1 MTSRLERITQQ
12 RLDSLSRIRARGVNP
27 YPHSYHP
34 SHTIQQAITLF
45 KQQEEGFQTISLAG
59 RVMARRSMG
68 KMTFF
73 DIRDGSGKI
82 QLCFRYNSL
91 GQEKYEF
98 LKEID
103 IGDIIGGEGKLFRT
117 KAGEI
122 TLEASN
128 FTMLCKS
135 LRPLPEKWHGLADV
149 EKRYRQRYLDLISN
163 EDAKTIFTL
172 RSRIITEVRNFLNS
186 QGFIEA
192 ETPVLQPQAG
202 GALARPFITHH
213 HALDE
218 DLYLRIALELHLK
231 RLIVG
236 GFDKVYEMGR
246 AFRNEG
252 ISIKHN
258 PEFTLLECYQAYAD
272 YNDIMNLVEEAI
284 SYIAHKV
291 LGDTKIIC
299 QGKTIDLAP
308 PWQRL
313 YLREAIKKHCG
324 IDFEDYPDAASL
336 REAITPILAA
346 RFFEE
351 NPPFGEWA
359 GFDTM
364 SRGKQIDKLIA
375 TFLEPN
381 LIEPTFLLDY
391 PVEMSPLAK
400 RKRGDD
406 RLVERFEAFINGIEV
421 ANAFTEL
428 NDPLE
433 QRERFREQLKERVG
447 DGEVEIADEDFL
459 QALEYGMPP
468 TGGLGIGI
476 DRLVMLLTGQ
486 SSIREVILFPQ
497 LKTKSEP

>member
-45 KQQEEGFQTISLAG
+45 KQQKEGFQTMSLAG

-82 QLCFRYNSL
+82 QLCFRYDSL

-98 LKEID
+98 LKEVD
-103 IGDIIGGEGKLFRT
+103 IGDIIGVEGKLFRT
-117 KAGEI
+117 KTGEI
-122 TLEASN
+122 TLEVSN
-128 FTMLCKS
+128 FTTLCKS

-163 EDAKTIFTL
+163 EDARNIFTL

-272 YNDIMNLVEEAI
+272 YNDMMNLVEETI

-291 LGDTKIIC
+291 LGDTKITC

-324 IDFEDYPDAASL
+324 IDFEDYSDAASL
-336 REAITPILAA
+336 RSRMIEMGMEAVP
-346 RFFEE
+346 
-351 NPPFGEWA
+351 GK
-359 GFDTM
+359 G
-364 SRGKQIDKLIA
+364 RGKLVDELIA
-375 TFLEPN
+375 TFVEPN

-406 RLVERFEAFINGIEV
+406 RLVERFEAFINGIEI

-447 DGEVEIADEDFL
+447 NEEVEITDEDFL

>member
-12 RLDSLSRIRARGVNP
+12 RLDSLSKIRAQGVNP
-27 YPHSYHP
+27 YPHSYHT

-59 RVMARRSMG
+59 RVMARRSIG
-68 KMTFF
+68 KMTFL

-82 QLCFRYNSL
+82 QLSFRYNSL
-91 GQEKYEF
+91 GQERYEF
-98 LKEID
+98 LKEVD
-103 IGDIIGGEGKLFRT
+103 IGDIIGVEGKLFRT
-117 KAGEI
+117 KKGEI
-122 TLEASN
+122 TLEVSKY
-128 FTMLCKS
+128 TMLCKS

-163 EDAKTIFTL
+163 KDAKDIFTL

-291 LGDTKIIC
+291 LGNTKISC

-324 IDFEDYPDAASL
+324 IDFEDYPDATSL
-336 REAITPILAA
+336 RSRMIEMEMEAEP
-346 RFFEE
+346 
-351 NPPFGEWA
+351 GK
-359 GFDTM
+359 G
-364 SRGKQIDKLIA
+364 RGKLVDELIA
-375 TFLEPN
+375 TFVEPN

-406 RLVERFEAFINGIEV
+406 RLVERFEAFINGIEI

-433 QRERFREQLKERVG
+433 QRKRFQQQLKERVG
-447 DGEVEIADEDFL
+447 SEEVEIADEDFL

-497 LKTKSEP
+497 LKTKSKS